1 MDRVAVFVDAGYL
14 FAQGATNIAG
24 GKVSRSQLALNAAEV
39 INQLKT
45 LAQTQG
51 GGRTLLRVYWYDGAK
66 SGPTVEQITLA
77 DMNDVKVRL
86 GTINSAGQQ
95 KGVDSLLVTDMI
107 DLARNQAISDAVVVT
122 GDGDLRIAVQV
133 AQTFG
138 VRVHLVGLE
147 PCSGSQS
154 RLLRQEADTTHE
166 ISKPEIAKFL
176 SLTTPVVPS
185 AMPALV
191 SPLQGAKSTFT
202 AGKSQSIVTL
212 IAQIPTGTQ
221 TILDAA
227 IGSSDIIPA
236 QYDRRLLGM
245 CRGAIG
251 RDLTGDERREL
262 RKEFVAELRKL
273 IGKPTP

>member
-1 MDRVAVFVDAGYL
+1 MERVAVFVDAGYL
-14 FAQGATNIAG
+14 FAQGATNLTNN
-24 GKVSRSQLALNAAEV
+24 KVSRSQLTLNAAE
-39 INQLKT
+39 IGNQLKT
-45 LAQTQG
+45 LAQTQS

-77 DMNDVKVRL
+77 DMDDVKVRL

-122 GDGDLRIAVQV
+122 GDGDLRIAVQI

-166 ISKPEIAKFL
+166 ISKTEIGKFL
-176 SLTTPVVPS
+176 SVSQVATVP
-185 AMPALV
+185 A
-191 SPLQGAKSTFT
+191 SP
-202 AGKSQSIVTL
+202 I
-212 IAQIPTGTQ
+212 
-221 TILDAA
+221 AA
-227 IGSSDIIPA
+227 IAAVPGSKIPFE
-236 QYDRRLLGM
+236 
-245 CRGAIG
+245 
-251 RDLTGDERREL
+251 TG
-262 RKEFVAELRKL
+262 K
-273 IGKPTP
+273 TQS